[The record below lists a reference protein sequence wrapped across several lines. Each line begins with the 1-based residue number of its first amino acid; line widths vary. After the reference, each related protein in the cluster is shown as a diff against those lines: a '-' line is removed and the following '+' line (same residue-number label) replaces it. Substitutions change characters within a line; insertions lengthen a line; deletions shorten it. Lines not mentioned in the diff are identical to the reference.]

1 METMVVRR
9 VLSGM
14 LGELIQLQTQI
25 DTHHTEEREWER
37 GGKAQAWK
45 MVKVNVTQLH

>member
-14 LGELIQLQTQI
+14 LGELILQTQI
-25 DTHHTEEREWER
+25 YTRHTEERQGER
-37 GGKAQAWK
+37 GGKAWLGK
-45 MVKVNVTQLH
+45 W